1 MPVRIRLSRTH
12 LTRNSPHY
20 TLIATPSTSRPT
32 AQPLELL
39 GYYSPLPVPINPIP
53 LSPNGQQRDPSLWGP
68 GMRSGQEGTEKGV
81 RWNEERVKYW
91 LSLGAK
97 PSKTVERLLNQA
109 GIIKS
114 EMIPKPTTTNSKGL
128 VVSRSRRIRDAVRF
142 AEKERGEIPVAQ
154 RKKS

>member
-1 MPVRIRLSRTH
+1 
-12 LTRNSPHY
+12 
-20 TLIATPSTSRPT
+20 
-32 AQPLELL
+32 
-39 GYYSPLPVPINPIP
+39 
-53 LSPNGQQRDPSLWGP
+53 
-68 GMRSGQEGTEKGV
+68 MRSGQEGTEKGV

-109 GIIKS
+109 GIISQYSSLWLVPERKQGMGELISFGVSVTES

-154 RKKS
+154 RKRVERT